1 MTAQTDAGAGAED
14 AESVDLATA
23 GPWWRPRQVLLR
35 FIADLIEDEL
45 FRLRR
50 DGGRPPM
57 PWPEHLALDQ
67 DLGVDSL
74 ERMALA
80 TALAQCLHLH
90 ESGIEDYL
98 LARRTLGE
106 WAEIA
111 EAGLSQFSARLTF
124 QTSGSSGTPKAC
136 MHTLAALQQE
146 IAVLAGLFSGRRRI
160 LCAVPSHHIYGFLFT
175 ILLPRALGLPPDVVV
190 DVRGSTPAWLARK
203 AQPGDLVVGHPDYWQ
218 AVARTVPRLPD
229 DVVGVTSTAPCPDVV
244 CEAVET
250 CGLGRLFQVYGSSE
264 TAGIGWRASHRDPY
278 KLMPHWTFAAGESM
292 QLVRN
297 LPDEAP
303 HNFDCQDQLERLGPD
318 TFRVGPRHDD
328 AVQVGGINVFPS
340 RVAAV
345 IGRHPQVEQVAVRL
359 MRHDEGS
366 RLKAYIVARP
376 EVADRTEFVADL
388 RRWIDTQLT
397 AAERPKAIR
406 VGERLPVT
414 ASGKLADW
422 SLDQPDPLQ
431 RH

>member
-1 MTAQTDAGAGAED
+1 MPFGADAQAVGRATAQ
-14 AESVDLATA
+14 
-23 GPWWRPRQVLLR
+23 PWWHPRQALLR
-35 FIADLIEDEL
+35 FICDLIEDEL

-57 PWPEHLALDQ
+57 PWAEQLSLEQ

-90 ESGIEDYL
+90 ESGIEDHL
-98 LARRTLGE
+98 LARRMLGE
-106 WAEIA
+106 WVDIA
-111 EAGLSQFSARLTF
+111 EAGLAQFSARLTF

-136 MHTLAALQQE
+136 LHTLASLQQE
-146 IAVLAGLFSGRRRI
+146 TAALAGLFAGRRRI

-175 ILLPRALGLPPDVVV
+175 ILLPRALGLEPDSVI
-190 DVRGSTPAWLARK
+190 DVRGSTPASLARK
-203 AQPGDLVVGHPDYWQ
+203 ARSGDLVVGHPDYWQ
-218 AVARTVPRLPD
+218 AVVRTAPQLLAD
-229 DVVGVTSTAPCPDVV
+229 IIGVTSTAPCPDAVSQAL
-244 CEAVET
+244 EA
-250 CGLGRLFQVYGSSE
+250 CGLTRLFHVYGSTE

-278 KLMPHWTFAAGESM
+278 TLMPHWAFAAGQPL
-292 QLVRN
+292 QLIRN
-297 LPDEAP
+297 LPDAGLRT
-303 HNFDCQDQLERLGPD
+303 FDCQDQLELVGPA
-318 TFRVGPRHDD
+318 TFRVGIRRDD

-345 IGRHPQVEQVAVRL
+345 IGRHPLVVQVAVRL
-359 MRHDEGS
+359 MRPDEGT
-366 RLKAYIVARP
+366 RLKAYVVPRP
-376 EVADRTEFVADL
+376 EVVAGPAFIAEL

-414 ASGKLADW
+414 VSGKLTDW
-422 SLDQPDPLQ
+422 SLDEHDPPLQ
-431 RH
+431 PH